1 MNIYKKKVGQNF
13 HYFVS
18 YYGFKFSIVPYCYS
32 IVSFAFIRKEGIV
45 YFKNEYNFW
54 IPRAKN
60 VRNVQF
66 YRSHSIISKIMRP
79 SVLQF
84 SVHKGNPWVLN
95 LSRVTSLLTKTEN
108 SNLNNSRNNG
118 NFYLLFFANIHL
130 FFCLSDSN
138 KKSYGN
144 PGAQF
149 PFKREEKA
157 WG

>member
-1 MNIYKKKVGQNF
+1 MVISF
-13 HYFVS
+13 LL
-18 YYGFKFSIVPYCYS
+18 FSIVILLFHS
-32 IVSFAFIRKEGIV
+32 HSWIIKEGIV

-60 VRNVQF
+60 VRNIKF

-84 SVHKGNPWVLN
+84 SVLKGTPE
-95 LSRVTSLLTKTEN
+95 SRGDKSDVTQKIQTWITHEIMEI
-108 SNLNNSRNNG
+108 
-118 NFYLLFFANIHL
+118 FTYFFLQMFII

-144 PGAQF
+144 PGPQF
-149 PFKREEKA
+149 PFNFVLVSLTA
-157 WG
+157 Y